1 MPRLFATLAAIE
13 QKDAGLALEILRDLV
28 SAYDSDPAL
37 FEQIGRAYQLSGD
50 EVRAGEAYARAT
62 AFRGA
67 LEDALGQLQRIA
79 QQPQLSYYERARI
92 DSQVAELTPIVLEIR
107 RREGT
112 ANQPQLRS
120 GVQSPALR

>member
-1 MPRLFATLAAIE
+1 
-13 QKDAGLALEILRDLV
+13 
-28 SAYDSDPAL
+28 
-37 FEQIGRAYQLSGD
+37 
-50 EVRAGEAYARAT
+50 VRAGEAYARAT
-62 AFRGA
+62 ALRGA

-79 QQPQLSYYERARI
+79 QQPKLSYYERARI